1 MAANTQQIVKLG
13 MGAYMGVTQGS
24 VFPPKFIHI
33 TYKPKGEVTRRVALV
48 GKVHVHCYTAIYYD
62 LLYTTVDLIARF
74 ASRCVS
80 QHCDAVHHAVLYQ

>member
-1 MAANTQQIVKLG
+1 MTAQQQQIVKLG

-48 GKVHVHCYTAIYYD
+48 GKVRVHVILHFTILCCT
-62 LLYTTVDLIARF
+62 LLLR
-74 ASRCVS
+74 
-80 QHCDAVHHAVLYQ
+80 

>member
-1 MAANTQQIVKLG
+1 MMFTAALTGLHYCCCITASCCAIQIVKLG

-48 GKVHVHCYTAIYYD
+48 GKVCSVY
-62 LLYTTVDLIARF
+62 F
-74 ASRCVS
+74 
-80 QHCDAVHHAVLYQ
+80 